1 MIYLK
6 QLETNIV
13 VVTLDEKATIDDPTY
28 TLVLN
33 YEMENITKMFKVTDI
48 SPSKSRYNRFDIELV
63 DNLSE
68 NLDDM
73 KPNLAEKY
81 NGFWN
86 YTFYQNDTDS
96 TLAEISD
103 IVLESGRVWVDGEN
117 ETIKT
122 YSGFFT
128 VLAENDSPINVE
140 VVVKN
145 VGTQYTEEDG
155 KTEFTNLLNGT
166 YNYTINRE
174 SYESIIGSFTIND
187 DDAIINVQFDAAESH
202 TAFFTVLDEY
212 NNPAENVEVEIE
224 GFESKLTNE
233 EGMTSFAD
241 LPNDTYI
248 YNVIL
253 GTDSTISNSFEING
267 EDVYF
272 EVSFYKEEEEEK

>member
-202 TAFFTVLDEY
+202 TAFFTVLDEN
-212 NNPAENVEVEIE
+212 NNPALDAEVEIE

-253 GTDSTISNSFEING
+253 GTGSTISDSFEING